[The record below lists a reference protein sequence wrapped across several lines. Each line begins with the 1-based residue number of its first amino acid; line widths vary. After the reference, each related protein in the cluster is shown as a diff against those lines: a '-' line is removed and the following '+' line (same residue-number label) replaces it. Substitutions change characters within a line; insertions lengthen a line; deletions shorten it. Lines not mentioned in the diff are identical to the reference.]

1 MFTWLSLFKNLFG
14 ENVWLK
20 KFNFQAMFRILC
32 IDLPIEILKIIKY
45 NQVNKREAG
54 YIINER

>member
-14 ENVWLK
+14 ENAWLK